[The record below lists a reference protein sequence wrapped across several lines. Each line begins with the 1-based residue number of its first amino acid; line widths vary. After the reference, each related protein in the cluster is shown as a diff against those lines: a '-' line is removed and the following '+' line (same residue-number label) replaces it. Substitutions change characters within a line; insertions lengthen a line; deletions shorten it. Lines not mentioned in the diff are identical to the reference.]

1 MANLHLTFLIVFTS
15 LQQLMLLNVDVKSVP
30 NVLSSLSHLTH
41 FSCNQVLP
49 DNFASNNFKHWTKIR
64 ILNVTDVS
72 PKHLLSV
79 QQLEQLSI
87 DLRMRDVHKTV
98 ERFIAVLSSLT
109 RLLHSLSCDI
119 RTHFAQFLPATSW
132 FQLLTSLRFDC
143 CERSS
148 YFYSSTF
155 GHLVPLTSLRT
166 LELGE
171 CHLRKTDNSTILR
184 LFSNL
189 NNAFIECSRYCH
201 VGERR
206 SDFFPLCHNVI

>member
-98 ERFIAVLSSLT
+98 E
-109 RLLHSLSCDI
+109 
-119 RTHFAQFLPATSW
+119 
-132 FQLLTSLRFDC
+132 
-143 CERSS
+143 SS

>member
-1 MANLHLTFLIVFTS
+1 VHKHLLNSSLLALILAKASFHSKHQLCSLECVLRTKMANLHLTFLIVFTS

-98 ERFIAVLSSLT
+98 ERFVAVLSSLT

-119 RTHFAQFLPATSW
+119 RTHFAQFLPATS
-132 FQLLTSLRFDC
+132 
-143 CERSS
+143 
-148 YFYSSTF
+148 
-155 GHLVPLTSLRT
+155 
-166 LELGE
+166 
-171 CHLRKTDNSTILR
+171 
-184 LFSNL
+184 
-189 NNAFIECSRYCH
+189 
-201 VGERR
+201 
-206 SDFFPLCHNVI
+206 